1 MTRLSRLAAPTA
13 SLRSMLFR
21 PCRASFSQS
30 RDGAYSTAKK
40 AFLLFAEVSQGCQ
53 KSRQISC
60 AAPALS
66 LSWRHPR
73 VAASTAGGGW
83 GYPADT
89 KTRLFYDCV
98 PCGRADTA
106 IGFAPSARVSNLP
119 GNASRAVLHAIHRS
133 CGPQSVIPESFSALR
148 ARIPNLR
155 KFATKSSLC
164 PAKALHDGLFFP
176 KQWEKFPVT

>member
-1 MTRLSRLAAPTA
+1 MTNFGQFTICLSFVPVSDPTGARQRSQRHRSAMTRLSRLAAPTA

-53 KSRQISC
+53 KSRQISR

-106 IGFAPSARVSNLP
+106 IGFVPFENAFFRNRKGLARGLVHHLS
-119 GNASRAVLHAIHRS
+119 G
-133 CGPQSVIPESFSALR
+133 LR
-148 ARIPNLR
+148 TREIDP
-155 KFATKSSLC
+155 
-164 PAKALHDGLFFP
+164 
-176 KQWEKFPVT
+176 